1 MGSGKAVLNTVSG
14 GVLTATLHDGKIM
27 LTDEKGGMSTITV
40 GDVIQSNGVT
50 QVVDSVLLPN

>member
-1 MGSGKAVLNTVSG
+1 
-14 GVLTATLHDGKIM
+14 VLTATLHDGKIM